1 MAEFLSVECNYKRV
15 KKDITKA
22 WRKADEG
29 DSENPEE
36 PEKKRTKTRKT
47 KRPEAEAEEAPE
59 PEEPKAAAK
68 SKSKAKKR
76 SRPSKWREP
85 ALALGSFQCFR
96 GVGWK
101 ENPPVHFLFRWM
113 FLYI

>member
-1 MAEFLSVECNYKRV
+1 MQRLGPQLRLKEKIQSEKLAVKTPMAEFLSVECNYKRV

-36 PEKKRTKTRKT
+36 PEKKRTKPRKT
-47 KRPEAEAEEAPE
+47 KRPEAETEEAPE
-59 PEEPKAAAK
+59 PAEPKAAAK

-76 SRPSKWREP
+76 SRPSK
-85 ALALGSFQCFR
+85 
-96 GVGWK
+96 
-101 ENPPVHFLFRWM
+101 
-113 FLYI
+113 